1 MPRDLKA
8 KHTRKN
14 AEKKKYL
21 VEEADDKGR
30 SEDVDWKLGIKLN
43 RNHMEMCKKKERCLL
58 YYTIVLMFFSSCWC
72 RMRTRHKIMETLS
85 GFLVNKKV
93 FKVEMS
99 AQ

>member
-1 MPRDLKA
+1 MVLISFLSFTVPSKPPEQDEVENIKVIMPRDLKA

-43 RNHMEMCKKKERCLL
+43 
-58 YYTIVLMFFSSCWC
+58 
-72 RMRTRHKIMETLS
+72 
-85 GFLVNKKV
+85 
-93 FKVEMS
+93 
-99 AQ
+99 